1 MSPGLRPKRWLTPVV
16 VAISVFLVVVV
27 GGYLLT
33 KSLGLDG
40 ALLAAL
46 ASAAAA
52 FISLFS
58 ATASSS
64 AAQDAARAAALAQK
78 PGVVIEMHEVHLDG
92 EGPQLRIVV
101 SNAIASAELDWVLR
115 DGSKGRKTL
124 GHLNGTAASLSFMGT
139 PSTSYEPVLISRPGD
154 GKSGTDTFHVRYSGL
169 GQSVF
174 WQLTRSFTTTYNADN
189 NASPW
194 ETVPSE
200 PFETELR

>member
-1 MSPGLRPKRWLTPVV
+1 
-16 VAISVFLVVVV
+16 
-27 GGYLLT
+27 LLT

-92 EGPQLRIVV
+92 EGPHLRIVV
-101 SNAIASAELDWVLR
+101 SNVTSNPIASAELGWVLR
-115 DGSKGRKTL
+115 DGSEGRKTL
-124 GHLNGTAASLSFMGT
+124 GHLNGIAASLSLMGT
-139 PSTSYEPVLISRPGD
+139 PSTSYEPVFIGRPGH
-154 GKSGTDTFHVRYSGL
+154 GESGTDTFHVRYSGL
-169 GQSVF
+169 GQSLS
-174 WQLTRSFTTTYNADN
+174 WQLTRSFTTTYNADK
-189 NASPW
+189 NASLW